1 MNDNKSPTM
10 ATNKAYNDRVSAE
23 QTSIRKQ
30 QSLVFSTPNTPGAL
44 EQVLQIFR
52 DCDVNLSNIDSLPNH
67 QDKDRY
73 DFFVQY
79 ETTTRDN
86 VEKVFKLMKEKNIE
100 YSDLTSESTPW
111 FPRRIS
117 DLDRFVEEVLE
128 CGEELSS
135 DHPGAND
142 PVYRKR
148 RNDITQAAKK
158 YRHGDKLPH
167 IEYTDVE
174 VETWGKVYK
183 EVMSLLPTH
192 ACVEYHKIFPL
203 LEENCGYGE
212 NSIPQ
217 IEDISRF
224 LKKCTGF
231 TLRPVAGLL
240 TSRDFLNGLA
250 FRVFHSTQY
259 IRHHSRPYYTPE
271 PYVSMYP
278 CIHSCHSSPTT
289 CLSVFSHRTTY
300 PSCPKAHVLSIL
312 PSSLSLSLSLSD
324 HSDICHELIG
334 HVPLFCDPDF
344 ADFSQEIGL
353 ASIGASDEDIKRLA
367 TCYWFTVEFGL
378 CKQGKELKAYGAG
391 LLSSFGELKYCLGGD
406 EKKPEYRPFDPPVTG
421 VQEYPITEY
430 QPIYFITE
438 SFQKAQEQMREFS
451 RSLDRPFSVHYNP
464 YTESVEIVESK
475 RDIEHLVKQMQSNC
489 NVILDALSKKSFFK

>member
-271 PYVSMYP
+271 P
-278 CIHSCHSSPTT
+278 
-289 CLSVFSHRTTY
+289 
-300 PSCPKAHVLSIL
+300 
-312 PSSLSLSLSLSD
+312 
-324 HSDICHELIG
+324 DICHELIG